1 MNCVLTEQQLFE
13 LLKRGDIDAFEY
25 VFRQHNAGVY
35 KYFCDLGADK
45 QLARILSQDVF
56 KRLWDV
62 HGTFKNAKQLAAYVY
77 VMARHRYLDELR
89 LGKIALDARREDGRE
104 KELELI
110 CRQVLREIE
119 RAVKDLSPQ
128 RKRVLRLLYIERLD
142 VPTIARQLLLSPQ
155 TVYNTK
161 AKAMEFLRKRLS
173 DRDLVLPD
181 LLPVFLRCF
190 DVQ

>member
-1 MNCVLTEQQLFE
+1 MNCDSTEQQLFE

-45 QLARILSQDVF
+45 QLAQVLSADVF

-62 HGTFKNAKQLAAYVY
+62 HGTFKNAKQLAAFVY

-89 LGKIALDARREDGRE
+89 LGKIALDARRGDGRE
-104 KELELI
+104 KEFELI
-110 CRQVLREIE
+110 CRQVLKQIE
-119 RAVKDLSPQ
+119 GAVKDLSPQ

-142 VPTIARQLLLSPQ
+142 VPAIARQLVLSPQ

-161 AKAMEFLRKRLS
+161 AKAIEFLRKRLS

-181 LLPVFLRCF
+181 LVPVFLRSIE
-190 DVQ
+190 VQ